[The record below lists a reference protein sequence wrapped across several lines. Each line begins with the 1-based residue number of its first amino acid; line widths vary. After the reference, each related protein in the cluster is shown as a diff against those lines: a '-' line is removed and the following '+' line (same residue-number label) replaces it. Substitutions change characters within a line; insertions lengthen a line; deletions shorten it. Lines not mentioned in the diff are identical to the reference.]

1 MSSKGKVVIVKKVI
15 KGGGGAHGGSWKVAM
30 ADLALAM
37 MALFMVLWLLSVTD
51 EEQLENITAYFKD
64 PGAFR
69 HSGSPHPIKLTGS
82 PSTIKEISSKGP
94 SLQGRAGPEV
104 IGDTQP
110 SPRGEKLSFDDVHGG
125 SPDATGQ

>member
-64 PGAFR
+64 PGRLPAFR
-69 HSGSPHPIKLTGS
+69 LT
-82 PSTIKEISSKGP
+82 
-94 SLQGRAGPEV
+94 
-104 IGDTQP
+104 
-110 SPRGEKLSFDDVHGG
+110 
-125 SPDATGQ
+125 SPDQAQWFSQYGEGSQ